1 MPLGERRMPSSERFE
16 VEEFGVSVSGVKDGV
31 VDVDW
36 QVDVGSAMA
45 RFYVDLCSCRRFCSD
60 RLSGGEGGILAFV
73 VRSPGDR

>member
-16 VEEFGVSVSGVKDGV
+16 VEELGVSVSGVKDGV

-45 RFYVDLCSCRRFCSD
+45 LFLC
-60 RLSGGEGGILAFV
+60 
-73 VRSPGDR
+73 